1 MDQQQQQRISEAAE
15 RFTDA
20 LVQEYKALS
29 DRGVAAQE
37 AGAHLTQEFFNEV
50 IDNLRTQTEE
60 ARRMTQQ
67 LADQQQRAQEATRS
81 LTQASVGAYTEF
93 LNSMFTFY
101 RGSVEAAERSV
112 GEAKRSTE
120 APPEGQTTG
129 PDLPIAD
136 YDSLNANEVIERTEG
151 LSVEEIRRLREHE
164 AQTKNRRT
172 LLERLDQR
180 IEAGSP
186 T

>member
-1 MDQQQQQRISEAAE
+1 MDQQQQQRINDATE

-20 LVQEYKALS
+20 LVQEYRALS
-29 DRGVAAQE
+29 ERGVTAQE
-37 AGAHLTQEFFNEV
+37 AGAHLTHEFFNEV
-50 IDNLRTQTEE
+50 SDNLRNQTEE
-60 ARRMTQQ
+60 TRRMTQK
-67 LADQQQRAQEATRS
+67 LADQQQRAQEATRA
-81 LTQASVGAYTEF
+81 LTQASIGAYTEF
-93 LNSMFTFY
+93 LGSMFTFY
-101 RGSVEAAERSV
+101 RGSVEAAERSA

-120 APPEGQTTG
+120 APPEGQKTG

>member
-1 MDQQQQQRISEAAE
+1 MDQQQQQKISEAAE

-20 LVQEYKALS
+20 LVQEYKALL

-101 RGSVEAAERSV
+101 QGSVEAAERSV

-129 PDLPIAD
+129 PYLPIAD